1 MHAIVFVQSQ
11 PQAVDDS
18 SRAASGSASATVTT
32 TSSYDDEHAPLVL
45 DGGSMFFK
53 AGFADDDAPRAVFP
67 SVVTG
72 SPIPNTAFIRSA
84 RNGYVGDE
92 AIAYQNCFYLKHPI
106 QRGLITDWDQMEKVF
121 YYM

>member
-1 MHAIVFVQSQ
+1 MSICYYFQ

-32 TSSYDDEHAPLVL
+32 TSSYDAALVF
-45 DGGSMFFK
+45 DNGGHMFK
-53 AGFADDDAPRAVFP
+53 AGFAGEDDPRAVFP

-84 RNGYVGDE
+84 
-92 AIAYQNCFYLKHPI
+92 
-106 QRGLITDWDQMEKVF
+106 
-121 YYM
+121 